1 MGTEKEKILEVEN
14 LSVLIKER
22 FLVKDASFSMLK
34 GDCLGI
40 IGEESSGKTS
50 LIKAITGSLP
60 ISDGK
65 VYVCGQDI
73 QEHPAILLKTGI
85 SLDPPVF
92 FKFQTVMQNM
102 EYLCSLSGHF
112 NRKKV
117 IDVLNKFHL
126 ADKMKKKVL
135 FMSYYEKKLM
145 ALALAF
151 INEPALLI
159 LDEPFKSLPVAN
171 VQQIKHYV
179 QELREN
185 GTSLIITSKNYDS
198 IEDMCD
204 NYMFM
209 AERRITQ
216 ILPRKECEKYST
228 AKTFAFVAVKYPH
241 YCGKL
246 VKNEFNLDVKLFG
259 KKVLFEADEDTTA
272 DVVKFLTKSKLAV
285 YSAGYLNRKSE
296 KILANLTPYFKED
309 RD

>member
-1 MGTEKEKILEVEN
+1 MENEIVLRVEN

-22 FLVKDASFSMLK
+22 FLVKDASFSMAK

-40 IGEESSGKTS
+40 VGEDGSGKTS
-50 LIKAITGSLP
+50 LIKTITGSLP

-65 VYVCGQDI
+65 VQICGQDI
-73 QEHPAILLKTGI
+73 QEHPEVLFKTAI

-92 FKFQTVMQNM
+92 FKFQTLMQNM
-102 EYLCSLSGHF
+102 EYLCALSGHF
-112 NRKKV
+112 DRQKV
-117 IDVLNKFHL
+117 LNVLNKFHL

-151 INEPALLI
+151 INEPTLLI

-171 VQQIKHYV
+171 VQNIKRYI

-185 GTSLIITSKNYDS
+185 GTTLIITSKNYDG

-209 AERRITQ
+209 ADRKITE

-228 AKTFAFVAVKYPH
+228 AKTFAFVSVKYPH

-246 VKNEFNLDVKLFG
+246 IKNEFNLDVKLFG

-272 DVVKFLTKSKLAV
+272 EVVKFLTKSKLAV

-296 KILANLTPYFKED
+296 KILANLAPYFKENHT
-309 RD
+309 